1 MPHVATDS
9 DDDPQN
15 GALATVTRVAGSGRS
30 RSVSVP
36 ARVRAVWPPGFSWT
50 QSLGAGSLVVG
61 RIAGDEC
68 KNPLPHETV
77 SRKHLAIQWDSR
89 RGQHIAED
97 LGSHNGS
104 RIAGA
109 DVGGRRTALS
119 DGEILQLGDVLVV
132 YERGLGLSDDTVQA
146 GADVS
151 GDGVPGQSPSV
162 LVLRAGLG
170 KAASD
175 PSPVLLLGETGTGK
189 EWIAREVHR
198 LSGRGGPLV
207 AINCSALSPQIIDS
221 QLFGHVKGAFTGAT
235 SDQPGVFRAADGGTL
250 FLDEIGDLPLELQP
264 KLLRALQEGEVQPV
278 GSTKTVQVDVRVV
291 AATNQNLAERVE
303 SGAFRRDLYARLA
316 LWELRV
322 PPLRERRGDLLQWVD
337 RLYAGW
343 QDKRPQAAGTP
354 LELSPEAAEAV
365 LLYDWPNNLREID
378 RLVHE
383 LGATELSGP
392 VSLEQLP
399 SWMVAPQ
406 GSDGVPSSV
415 PTPSRPPS
423 AATNPSASKPPVPTR
438 EEFVAVFEQLE
449 GNVRGMAKHFGRDR
463 RQIYRWIEAHGL
475 SDKRPKSKD

>member
-1 MPHVATDS
+1 MAES
-9 DDDPQN
+9 DEDADN
-15 GALATVTRVAGSGRS
+15 GALATVTRAAGSGRS
-30 RSVSVP
+30 RPVSVP
-36 ARVRAVWPPGFSWT
+36 ARMRAVWPPGLSWT
-50 QSLGAGSLVVG
+50 QSVGAGSLLIG
-61 RIAGDEC
+61 RIASEEC
-68 KNPLPHETV
+68 SNPLVHETV
-77 SRKHLAIQWDSR
+77 SRKHLSVRWDSR
-89 RGQHIAED
+89 RGQHVAED

-109 DVGGRRTALS
+109 DVGGRQTALA

-132 YERGLGLSDDTVQA
+132 YERGLGLSEDTVQA
-146 GADVS
+146 GANVS
-151 GDGVPGQSPSV
+151 EDGVPGQSPSV
-162 LVLRAGLG
+162 LVLRSGLG
-170 KAASD
+170 KAATD

-235 SDQPGVFRAADGGTL
+235 ADQPGVFRAADGGTL

-264 KLLRALQEGEVQPV
+264 KLLRALEEREVQPV
-278 GSTKTVQVDVRVV
+278 GSTKTVKIDVRVV

-316 LWELRV
+316 LWELAV
-322 PPLRERRGDLLQWVD
+322 PPLRERRGDLLAWVD
-337 RLYAGW
+337 RLYTSW
-343 QDKRPQAAGTP
+343 QAKRPQLAHTP

-399 SWMVAPQ
+399 AWMMAAQPSGAAPT
-406 GSDGVPSSV
+406 PV
-415 PTPSRPPS
+415 PTPTRPPS
-423 AATNPSASKPPVPTR
+423 DGGAAPSKPPVPSR
-438 EEFVAVFEQLE
+438 EEFVAVFEQLD